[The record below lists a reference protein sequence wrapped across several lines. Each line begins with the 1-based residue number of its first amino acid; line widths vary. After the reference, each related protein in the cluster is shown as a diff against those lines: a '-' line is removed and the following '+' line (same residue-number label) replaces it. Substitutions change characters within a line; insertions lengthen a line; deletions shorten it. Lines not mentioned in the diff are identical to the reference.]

1 MSNGL
6 EPRDIES
13 PSISVHTGDGNSEDV
28 NDTFFDMLSLSD
40 VDTEQLDDAC
50 DLQLKKAAATEKA
63 LKEKIKEYQLA
74 LMGQRIEKDCVIEK
88 LRKDKAD
95 SNKIIDELQNE
106 IN

>member
-1 MSNGL
+1 MSTGL

-40 VDTEQLDDAC
+40 IDTEQLDDAC

-63 LKEKIKEYQLA
+63 LKEKIKEYQIA
-74 LMGQRIEKDCVIEK
+74 LMGQRIKNDCVIE
-88 LRKDKAD
+88 
-95 SNKIIDELQNE
+95 
-106 IN
+106 